1 MLPRSAAARWN
12 RRCGPAVNR
21 PVGAARRRGDN
32 SSPNAV
38 QRMWGAVAGRGRRRR
53 CVVRRPSLLEVQG
66 RDRVGACGGVATLA
80 SMRQCRDVMG
90 DGRLVTVRRA
100 RVCCGAEPGF
110 RRRAGR
116 LRARRVLAESSGRRG
131 HGGFRRHASSRRAVT
146 VGQAACFG
154 CLRMCSRAYFGRLL
168 VLEQAR
174 GPLKWF
180 LLSVSRDI
188 SDRSRGGEAEGCCMG
203 V

>member
-1 MLPRSAAARWN
+1 MGIQLLPRSAAARWN

-21 PVGAARRRGDN
+21 PVGAARRRGDD

-90 DGRLVTVRRA
+90 DGRLVNIRRA
-100 RVCCGAEPGF
+100 SVAAEPSLASGDA
-110 RRRAGR
+110 RGACVRAGCWPSR
-116 LRARRVLAESSGRRG
+116 LEGEGTAGSGGTRALDELWRSDRRRVLG
-131 HGGFRRHASSRRAVT
+131 VC
-146 VGQAACFG
+146 AC
-154 CLRMCSRAYFGRLL
+154 
-168 VLEQAR
+168 VR
-174 GPLKWF
+174 GPT
-180 LLSVSRDI
+180 SAVCS
-188 SDRSRGGEAEGCCMG
+188 S
-203 V
+203 